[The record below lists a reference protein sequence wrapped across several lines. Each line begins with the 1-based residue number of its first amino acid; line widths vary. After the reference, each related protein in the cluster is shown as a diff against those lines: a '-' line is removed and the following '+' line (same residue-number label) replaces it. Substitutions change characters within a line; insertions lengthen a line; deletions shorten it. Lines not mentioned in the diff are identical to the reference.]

1 MSVKSV
7 GGRVCF
13 ENGSLRSLL
22 PTHHL
27 IRSVH
32 PLLSPYRPVA
42 FVGYVHDVRLKRHA
56 IDHGARED
64 GVVGI
69 SVPQS
74 KGGFMIVISESF
86 SLGMAVHE
94 INPVAVYATMAT

>member
-1 MSVKSV
+1 MPPLA
-7 GGRVCF
+7 R
-13 ENGSLRSLL
+13 GSPARYGVAAKRGTPWQSARNN
-22 PTHHL
+22 H
-27 IRSVH
+27 
-32 PLLSPYRPVA
+32 PYRPVA